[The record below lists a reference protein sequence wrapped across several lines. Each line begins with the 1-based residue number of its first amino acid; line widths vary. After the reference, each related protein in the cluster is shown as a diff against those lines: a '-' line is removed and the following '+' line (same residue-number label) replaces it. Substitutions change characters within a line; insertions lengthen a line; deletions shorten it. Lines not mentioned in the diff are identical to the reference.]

1 MSLPDLESPRLRL
14 RAFQES
20 DIEDLYRLWIE
31 PAVCRYLW
39 DDRTISRELAT
50 ETVKMSL
57 LSAETE
63 TLGMWMLLKKDDGSF
78 SGFCGFPRIPASA
91 EVELLFG
98 LWPHFGGHG
107 LATEASRSAIDW
119 FFATHALDRLLAGAD
134 AANTTSIRV
143 LRRLGMAPLQGD
155 IGAEPGVQYYEVRR
169 TAHFSI
175 AAYPAVSLR
184 DSRQNNHALEPS
196 R

>member
-63 TLGMWMLLKKDDGSF
+63 TLGMWMLLRKDDGSF
-78 SGFCGFPRIPASA
+78 SGFCGFRRIPASA

-98 LWPHFGGHG
+98 LWPHF
-107 LATEASRSAIDW
+107 W
-119 FFATHALDRLLAGAD
+119 GA
-134 AANTTSIRV
+134 
-143 LRRLGMAPLQGD
+143 RLGNRGFT
-155 IGAEPGVQYYEVRR
+155 IGR
-169 TAHFSI
+169 
-175 AAYPAVSLR
+175 
-184 DSRQNNHALEPS
+184 
-196 R
+196 

>member
-1 MSLPDLESPRLRL
+1 L

-63 TLGMWMLLKKDDGSF
+63 TLGMWMLLRKDDGSF
-78 SGFCGFPRIPASA
+78 SGFCGFRRIPASA

-98 LWPHFGGHG
+98 LWPHFWGHG
-107 LATEASRSAIDW
+107 LATEASRSAID
-119 FFATHALDRLLAGAD
+119 LVVCD
-134 AANTTSIRV
+134 ACPRQTS
-143 LRRLGMAPLQGD
+143 GGC
-155 IGAEPGVQYYEVRR
+155 
-169 TAHFSI
+169 
-175 AAYPAVSLR
+175 
-184 DSRQNNHALEPS
+184 
-196 R
+196 